1 STVDVAAIVDDDY
14 HSKDETVVGECEL
27 CTLIDHRCF
36 YIHHGSRS
44 THWEPPWARWRCSL
58 GLPYGWE
65 QAIDEQGRLYYL
77 DHINERSSYRDPRS
91 PNISSGLRRV
101 VLERDESVGYGFVA
115 AGANAFVV
123 QFVSPGGP
131 SDGLL
136 FPNDRIVSVN
146 GENVEKDSKDSVVA
160 KIRSSLRNITLH
172 VEQMSSSVHS
182 PRRGCRVR
190 FTDKVSVSSP
200 DTPIA
205 GFPPSIPN
213 VLRVFL
219 ENGQTRS
226 FKYDAATTVKD
237 VVSSLCDKLQLLSR
251 RHFCLGLEYS
261 IGNRSSK
268 LTLLENTVTLQELAS
283 DRASSSTRCVFRFAF
298 VPPDPYALYLE
309 DPRSF
314 EYFYSQCLNDVVCG
328 RFAFEMRYE
337 ACIRMAALHMQ
348 QISMDSHLTKEGRV
362 SLSRMERELG
372 LGTFLPTILLENV
385 KRSEIRKHI
394 RFYLKKDRS
403 AGHHSLSA
411 CTPRVCSQSAGTEE
425 PSQSSIAS
433 SSVDGPIL
441 IRLKYIQI
449 LSHLPSFGCRSFSVT
464 FRDSQVDMM
473 MQVDPRCGIV
483 VRNCGKTVN
492 GAAHPSISIAFHIIS
507 SICVQ
512 RASEIIST
520 FILRLNNDTHQG
532 LHFLVENNE
541 LSELVIHIQGY
552 FELQVGRPLPC
563 DYSKQSREENSDH
576 PPPYASVHT
585 VFPSGWN
592 YSSDLS
598 PGEKIFDL
606 RQRVP
611 SYEVASTFAQ
621 SEASSPAF
629 NSGLTRL
636 AEEEESIP
644 LNGKSEVIEKP
655 RTLLRAT
662 DSLHCKN
669 SRRLHSKENSS
680 PLLQRPAA
688 ANGTLCSLATDSSD
702 TEDSSISEAGTQ
714 PVLDSLSFGLSSPD
728 ACPTSLSIDSFLK
741 HNDLPLPALD
751 SILLLFPDRICTDRE
766 IIDLTSPVEEES
778 TPLPARHLLSEQDHR
793 RRVRFVSP
801 LLTSRRGGEEVADSA
816 PSSRLGRSETF
827 PAETTKGDQKESRE
841 EMKAE
846 DVREFLQR
854 SNSVCDEEDISCAS
868 RLLSGGTTAGVRRM
882 SLKEYS
888 GLEPRS
894 RDFSLSPWKQP
905 SSPSSLLS
913 SFSSRRRRC
922 LSTECPSPLAPL
934 PPVTGTGPAT
944 DSPAPDIVS
953 ITARLEILRLR
964 LSEEREKE
972 AEGIKDEDK
981 LRLLEATRALSG
993 VSKRVVRECSLSN
1006 GLSESL
1012 TTSAESVVAAA
1023 ETCLARITTVFHAQ
1037 LLIAKVDQVLAS
1049 LIHSLPY
1056 FISPSPSS
1064 IDSLR
1069 SSTSLAAS
1077 LSQLI
1082 QTVASL

>member
-1 STVDVAAIVDDDY
+1 MSTLDVSSIVNDDDY
-14 HSKDETVVGECEL
+14 HSKEETIVGECEL
-27 CTLIDHRCF
+27 CTLIDQRCF

-65 QAIDEQGRLYYL
+65 QAIDQQGRLYYL

-115 AGANAFVV
+115 AGSNAFVV

-146 GENVEKDSKDSVVA
+146 GENVEKESKDSVVA
-160 KIRSSLRNITLH
+160 KIRSSLRSITLH
-172 VEQMSSSVHS
+172 VEQMSSSVSS
-182 PRRGCRVR
+182 PRRGARVR

-237 VVSSLCDKLQLLSR
+237 VCSSLCDKLQLISR

-268 LTLLENTVTLQELAS
+268 LTLLEGNVTLQELAS
-283 DRASSSTRCVFRFAF
+283 SRASSSTRCVFRFAF

-328 RFAFEMRYE
+328 RFAFDMRYE

-362 SLSRMERELG
+362 SLSRMEKELG

-394 RFYLKKDRS
+394 RFYLKKDRM
-403 AGHHSLSA
+403 AGHQSA
-411 CTPRVCSQSAGTEE
+411 CTPRVCSQSIGTEE
-425 PSQSSIAS
+425 PSQSSMTSA
-433 SSVDGPIL
+433 SVDGPIL

-473 MQVDPRCGIV
+473 MQVDPRSGIV

-492 GAAHPSISIAFHIIS
+492 GGAHPSISIAFHIIS

-512 RASEIIST
+512 RASETIST

-563 DYSKQSREENSDH
+563 DYSKESGEENSDH

-592 YSSDLS
+592 YAAESS

-611 SYEVASTFAQ
+611 SYETASNFAQ
-621 SEASSPAF
+621 SETNSPSF
-629 NSGLTRL
+629 NHSDLTRL
-636 AEEEESIP
+636 LEEEEVHPI
-644 LNGKSEVIEKP
+644 NGGIGTIDIVPQEVIEKP
-655 RTLLRAT
+655 RLLLRAT

-669 SRRLHSKENSS
+669 SRRLHSRENGS
-680 PLLQRPAA
+680 PLLQRPTTGD
-688 ANGTLCSLATDSSD
+688 NGTLCSLATDSSD
-702 TEDSSISEAGTQ
+702 TEDSSISENCTQ
-714 PVLDSLSFGLSSPD
+714 PVHDSLSYSFGLSSPD
-728 ACPTSLSIDSFLK
+728 ACPSSLSIDSYLK
-741 HNDLPLPALD
+741 HNTCQLPQLD
-751 SILLLFPDRICTDRE
+751 SILLLFPDKICTDRE
-766 IIDLTSPVEEES
+766 IIDLTSPVEES
-778 TPLPARHLLSEQDHR
+778 TPLPARHQLTPHQDHR

-801 LLTSRRGGEEVADSA
+801 LLTTRRHPIADSA
-816 PSSRLGRSETF
+816 PSSTDSALSSLRLGRSETF
-827 PAETTKGDQKESRE
+827 PVSTSLLHHESVT
-841 EMKAE
+841 MKAE

-854 SNSVCDEEDISCAS
+854 SNSVCDEEEISCAS
-868 RLLSGGTTAGVRRM
+868 RLLSGGTNNVRRM

-922 LSTECPSPLAPL
+922 LSTECPSPLAPI
-934 PPVTGTGPAT
+934 PPSPGNDLN

-953 ITARLEILRLR
+953 ITARLEMLRLR
-964 LSEEREKE
+964 LSEDKDKE
-972 AEGIKDEDK
+972 NEAIKDEDK
-981 LRLLEATRALSG
+981 ARLLEATRSLSV
-993 VSKRVVRECSLSN
+993 VSKRLVRECSLAH
-1006 GLSESL
+1006 GLDESL
-1012 TTSAESVVAAA
+1012 TASAEAVVCAA
-1023 ETCLARITTVFHAQ
+1023 EKCLARISTVFHAQ
-1037 LLIAKVDQVLAS
+1037 LLIAKVDQV
-1049 LIHSLPY
+1049 P
-1056 FISPSPSS
+1056 
-1064 IDSLR
+1064 
-1069 SSTSLAAS
+1069 
-1077 LSQLI
+1077 
-1082 QTVASL
+1082 

>member
-1 STVDVAAIVDDDY
+1 GDGVMSTVDVYEIVDDDY
-14 HSKDETVVGECEL
+14 HSKDESVVGACEL
-27 CTLIDHRCF
+27 CTLVDHRCF

-65 QAIDEQGRLYYL
+65 QAIDARGRLYYL

-101 VLERDESVGYGFVA
+101 VIERDENVGYGFVA
-115 AGANAFVV
+115 AGSNAFVV

-146 GENVEKDSKDSVVA
+146 GENVEKDSKDSIVA
-160 KIRSSLRNITLH
+160 KIRSSLRGITLH
-172 VEQMSSSVHS
+172 VEQMSSIVSS

-205 GFPPSIPN
+205 GFPSSIPN

-226 FKYDAATTVKD
+226 FKYDATTTVKD
-237 VVSSLCDKLQLLSR
+237 VCTSLCEKLQLLSR
-251 RHFCLGLEYS
+251 RHFCLGLEYT
-261 IGNRSSK
+261 IGNRSSR
-268 LTLLENTVTLQELAS
+268 LTLLENEVTLQELAS
-283 DRASSSTRCVFRFAF
+283 SRASSSTRCVFRFAF

-394 RFYLKKDRS
+394 RFYLKKDRT
-403 AGHHSLSA
+403 AGHLTA
-411 CTPRVCSQSAGTEE
+411 CTPRVCSQSGGTEE
-425 PSQSSIAS
+425 PSQSSVAS

-473 MQVDPRCGIV
+473 MQVDPRSGIV
-483 VRNCGKTVN
+483 VRNCGKTAN

-512 RASEIIST
+512 RASETIST

-552 FELQVGRPLPC
+552 FELHVGRPLPC
-563 DYSKQSREENSDH
+563 DHLKEGTNEITDH

-592 YSSDLS
+592 YSADGS

-611 SYEVASTFAQ
+611 FYEVASNFAQ
-621 SEASSPAF
+621 SETSSPAF

-636 AEEEESIP
+636 EEEEEIHP
-644 LNGKSEVIEKP
+644 LNGRVEEVVEKP
-655 RTLLRAT
+655 RTLLKAT

-680 PLLQRPAA
+680 PLLQRHSG

-702 TEDSSISEAGTQ
+702 TEDSSISETFTQ
-714 PVLDSLSFGLSSPD
+714 PVHSSLSFGLSSPD
-728 ACPTSLSIDSFLK
+728 VLPSSLSIDSFLK
-741 HNDLPLPALD
+741 HNTCEQTALD
-751 SILLLFPDRICTDRE
+751 SILLLFPDKICTDRE
-766 IIDLTSPVEEES
+766 IIDLTSPIEES
-778 TPLPARHLLSEQDHR
+778 TPLPSRHTLNSEDHR
-793 RRVRFVSP
+793 RRVRFLSP
-801 LLTSRRGGEEVADSA
+801 LLTGRRIDSA
-816 PSSRLGRSETF
+816 PSTGPAPSRLGRSETF
-827 PAETTKGDQKESRE
+827 PISSLDEESVN
-841 EMKAE
+841 MKAE

-854 SNSVCDEEDISCAS
+854 SNSVCDDEEISCAS
-868 RLLSGGTTAGVRRM
+868 RLLSGGANNVRRM

-922 LSTECPSPLAPL
+922 LSTECPSPLAPI
-934 PPVTGTGPAT
+934 PPSAASSN
-944 DSPAPDIVS
+944 SPPPDIVS
-953 ITARLEILRLR
+953 ITARLEMLRLR

-972 AEGIKDEDK
+972 AEVIKDEDK
-981 LRLLEATRALSG
+981 HRLLEATRALSA

-1006 GLSESL
+1006 GLDESL
-1012 TTSAESVVAAA
+1012 IASAETVVNVA
-1023 ETCLARITTVFHAQ
+1023 EKCLARITTVFHAQ

-1056 FISPSPSS
+1056 FTAPSHSS